1 MTLDEYLTEFRKGLW
16 NVDSIDDVVKYA
28 ARMVASHGGG
38 MQYDGLGLIDEKSST
53 YPRIPDVKFNEIYS
67 DCEEEII

>member
-67 DCEEEII
+67 ECEEEII